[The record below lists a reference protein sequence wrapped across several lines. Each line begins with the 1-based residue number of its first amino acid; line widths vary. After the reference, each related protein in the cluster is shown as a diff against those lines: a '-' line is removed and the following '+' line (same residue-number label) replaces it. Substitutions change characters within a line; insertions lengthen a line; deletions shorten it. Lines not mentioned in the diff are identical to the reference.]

1 MFFMGGPPHA
11 GSLLRIVRQRVELI
25 GKTPETFVGSSFEEW
40 ERMARG

>member
-11 GSLLRIVRQRVELI
+11 GSLLRIVRQRGELI